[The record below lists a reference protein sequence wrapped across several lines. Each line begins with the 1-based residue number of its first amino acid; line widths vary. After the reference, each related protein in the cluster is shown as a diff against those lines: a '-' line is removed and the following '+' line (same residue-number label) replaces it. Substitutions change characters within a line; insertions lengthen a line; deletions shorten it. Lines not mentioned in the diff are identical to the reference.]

1 MTPIDEEDRIL
12 RVWTPLI
19 LRTIL
24 IASAIILMT
33 GMVAM
38 ATWAPG
44 YYVDRFHA
52 AQVGSTLHQAPS
64 WSATV
69 QKAAHG
75 NPHSLMTLGLLVL
88 TLVPLAR
95 VAFTFFLFA
104 KEGDHVFTLAT
115 AYVLAGLIAG
125 VMLGRIG

>member
-1 MTPIDEEDRIL
+1 MAHISEEDRIL

-24 IASAIILMT
+24 IVATIVLLA
-33 GMVAM
+33 GMIAM

-52 AQVGSTLHQAPS
+52 AQLGSTVHETQNWTLTARE
-64 WSATV
+64 
-69 QKAAHG
+69 AAHG
-75 NPHSLMTLGLLVL
+75 NPHALMTIGLLVL
-88 TLVPLAR
+88 TLVPLGR

-104 KEGDHVFTLAT
+104 KEGDRIFTLAT

>member
-1 MTPIDEEDRIL
+1 MAAIAEEDRIL

-24 IASAIILMT
+24 IVATIVLLA

-38 ATWAPG
+38 ATWSPG
-44 YYVDRFHA
+44 YYVERFHA
-52 AQVGSTLHQAPS
+52 AQLGSTAHETQNWVQTARD
-64 WSATV
+64 AT
-69 QKAAHG
+69 HG
-75 NPHSLMTLGLLVL
+75 NPHALMTIGLLVL
-88 TLVPLAR
+88 TLVPLGR

-104 KEGDHVFTLAT
+104 KEGDRIFTLAT
-115 AYVLAGLIAG
+115 AYVLVGLIAG